1 MDEEE
6 VAWMTAEDNVDELLA
21 QFDLAVDD
29 FLKGNP
35 EPVKKVYSHR
45 QDATLANPLGPA
57 VRGWEQVAAT
67 IELAA
72 SQAREGEIGDV
83 ENVVKYVTPQLAY
96 IVRMERSEVKVGG
109 QEAVTP
115 ISLRVTM
122 IMRPEDGVWKIVH
135 RHADPIT
142 TARPAESVIQQVAP
156 SRK

>member
-1 MDEEE
+1 
-6 VAWMTAEDNVDELLA
+6 VAVGE
-21 QFDLAVDD
+21 

-35 EPVKKVYSHR
+35 EPVKKMWSHR
-45 QDATLANPLGPA
+45 LDVTLANPLGPA

-67 IELAA
+67 VEHAA
-72 SQAREGEIGDV
+72 SQVRDGALVDV
-83 ENVVKYVTPQLAY
+83 ENVVKYVTPELAY
-96 IVRMERSEVKVGG
+96 IVRMERAAKVGG

-142 TARPAESVIQQVAP
+142 SARPAESVIQQ
-156 SRK
+156 

>member
-1 MDEEE
+1 
-6 VAWMTAEDNVDELLA
+6 MTAEDNVDELIK
-21 QFDLAVDD
+21 QFDVAVGG

-35 EPVKKVYSHR
+35 EPVEKVYSHR
-45 QDATLANPLGPA
+45 QAVTLANPLGPA

-67 IELAA
+67 IEHAA
-72 SQAREGEIGDV
+72 SQVRDGALVDV
-83 ENVVKYVTPQLAY
+83 ENVVKYVTPELAY
-96 IVRMERSEVKVGG
+96 IVRMERSEAKVGG

-142 TARPAESVIQQVAP
+142 TARPAESVIQQ
-156 SRK
+156 